1 MAARGASKAA
11 GASSGAKGKRS
22 SSKGSAEG
30 SRRRSKL
37 GGAPAGGTL
46 VVVESPTKARS
57 LGKMLGAGYTVE
69 ASLGHV
75 MDLPKGR
82 LGVDVD
88 NRFEPEY
95 IQVRGKAQLIKRLK
109 ELAKGA
115 DRVLLASDPDREGEA
130 IAWHLGMLLGVDI
143 DSPCRVRV
151 HEITPSGVAAALEDV
166 GTLDMNKVFAQQA
179 RRVLDRLV
187 GYKLSPLLWSK
198 LQRGL
203 SAGRV
208 QSVALRLVCERQ
220 DEIDAFV
227 PEEYWQVEV
236 EALSDDG
243 RSYTLKLERE
253 DGRPVRL
260 KNRDE
265 AERVRGIIYRNP
277 LVVSSFKSREGLRR
291 PMPPFKTSTLQQE
304 ASRRLGYGPRRT
316 MRIAQ
321 SLFEG
326 VEIPGRGPV
335 GLITYMRT
343 DSLRLSDEAVGA
355 FRAYVAG
362 RFGDG
367 YLSKEPNQFSQKGR
381 SQDAHE
387 AIRPTDVFLEPEAL
401 REHLTPE
408 QYRLYDLIWRRAVA
422 SQMADAKVR
431 TNTLEVQCG
440 TLGLKCSGVEVL
452 FEGWGGL
459 WPLGVKDRSVP
470 SARLGEELKAG
481 EVRLEQRFTQP
492 PGRYTEAGLIKELEE
507 KGIGR
512 PSTYATI
519 IETLSDRGYVDRD
532 EEKRLAPTTLGRYVN
547 AFLVRHFPEVVQ
559 VDFTARMEDQLDRI
573 EAGELEWRRPIE
585 EFYGPFEVKLEEV
598 QRTADRMSVP
608 PEQTGESC
616 PECGKPLVIKRG
628 RFGEFVGCS
637 GYPECRFTK
646 RKETSTGVKCPKCG
660 EGVLVMRKASKGKG
674 KGRSFYGCSR
684 YPECD
689 YASWKKPSKGG
700 DVTEVSDE
708 V

>member
-1 MAARGASKAA
+1 MAAKGASKAA
-11 GASSGAKGKRS
+11 GASSSKKKPPSAKGGAKGSRGES
-22 SSKGSAEG
+22 ALKGAT
-30 SRRRSKL
+30 
-37 GGAPAGGTL
+37 GGTL
-46 VVVESPTKARS
+46 VVVESPTKAKS
-57 LGKMLGAGYTVE
+57 LGKMLGSGYTVE

-95 IQVRGKAQLIKRLK
+95 IQVRGKAPLIKRLK

-115 DRVLLASDPDREGEA
+115 ERVLLASDPDREGEA
-130 IAWHLGMLLGVDI
+130 IAWHLGTLLGVDLA
-143 DSPCRVRV
+143 SPCRVRV
-151 HEITPSGVAAALEDV
+151 HEITPAGVAAALEDV
-166 GTLDMNKVFAQQA
+166 DNLDMNKVYAQQA

-227 PEEYWQVEV
+227 PEEYWLVEV
-236 EALSDDG
+236 DALSEDG

-253 DGRPVRL
+253 DGRPLRL
-260 KNRDE
+260 KDRSE
-265 AERVRGIIYRNP
+265 AERVRDLIGANP
-277 LVVSSFKSREGLRR
+277 LVVASFKSREGLRR

-355 FRAYVAG
+355 FRSYVAG
-362 RFGDG
+362 RFGEEN
-367 YLSKEPNQFSQKGR
+367 LSKGPNQFSQKGR

-387 AIRPTDVFLEPEAL
+387 AIRPTDVTLEPEAL
-401 REHLTPE
+401 REHLTTE

-431 TNTLEVQCG
+431 TNTLEVRCG
-440 TLGLKCSGVEVL
+440 TLGLKCSGVEVV
-452 FEGWGGL
+452 FQGWGVL
-459 WPLGVKDRSVP
+459 WPLGVKDKDVP
-470 SARLGEELKAG
+470 SAREGEELKAG

-547 AFLVRHFPEVVQ
+547 SFLVRHFPEVVQ
-559 VDFTARMEDQLDRI
+559 VDFTARMEDQLDLI

-585 EFYGPFEVKLEEV
+585 EFYGPFEEKLEQV
-598 QRTADRMSVP
+598 QRSAERMSVP
-608 PEQTGESC
+608 PEQTGELC
-616 PECGKPLVIKRG
+616 PDCGRPLVVKRG

-646 RKETSTGVKCPKCG
+646 RKETSTGFQCPKCG
-660 EGVLVMRKASKGKG
+660 EGVLVVRKASKGKG

-684 YPECD
+684 YPQCD